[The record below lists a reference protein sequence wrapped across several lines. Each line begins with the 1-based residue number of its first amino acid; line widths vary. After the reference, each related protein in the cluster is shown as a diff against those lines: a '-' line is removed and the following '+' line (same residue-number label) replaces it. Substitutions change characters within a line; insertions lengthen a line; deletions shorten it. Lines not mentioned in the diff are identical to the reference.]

1 MNAEWAS
8 TSRPA
13 ANTPSIIHVEA
24 LVRGV
29 CDELQGRA
37 ERAGRRIVV
46 ECRGGFMMGNAA
58 ALHDTL
64 FDLLNGALKAAPVGR
79 DVHLTTRTTAE
90 GDQLWTIRDAD
101 PTMLDEVMR
110 SASVAMSHGGS
121 LVFEARDGEGTT
133 VRMWLP
139 RDGRK
144 RDVLTVLSP
153 RRRNGNVVYLR
164 DRE

>member
-1 MNAEWAS
+1 MNAERVSPTRAAS
-8 TSRPA
+8 HA
-13 ANTPSIIHVEA
+13 PSIIHVEA

-37 ERAGRRIVV
+37 ERSGTRIVV

-64 FDLLNGALKAAPVGR
+64 FDLVSGAIDATPGGS
-79 DVHLTTRTTAE
+79 DVHLSTRMTSE
-90 GDQLWTIRDAD
+90 GDQLWTIRDAGNA
-101 PTMLDEVMR
+101 MLDQVMR
-110 SASVAMSHGGS
+110 CASVAMSHGGS
-121 LVFEARDGEGTT
+121 LVFEAREGEGTT
-133 VRMWLP
+133 VRVWLP
-139 RDGRK
+139 REGRK
-144 RDVLTVLSP
+144 RDVLTMPSP

>member
-8 TSRPA
+8 TSRVA
-13 ANTPSIIHVEA
+13 SGAPSIIHVEA

-29 CDELQGRA
+29 CEELQERA
-37 ERAGRRIVV
+37 ERAGTRIVV

-64 FDLLNGALKAAPVGR
+64 FDLVSGAIEATPRGR
-79 DVHLTTRTTAE
+79 DVHLSTRLTSE
-90 GDQLWTIRDAD
+90 GDQLWTIRDAGAA
-101 PTMLDEVMR
+101 MLEEVMR
-110 SASVAMSHGGS
+110 GASVAMSHGGS
-121 LVFEARDGEGTT
+121 LVFEAREGEGTT

-139 RDGRK
+139 REGRK
-144 RDVLTVLSP
+144 RDVLTIPSP